1 MRLRYAPLELKSR
14 HEFRISRGGRDLF
27 QNVVVE
33 LEWQGF
39 LGRGEGAAASY
50 HGETRDTMAAAL
62 AAWEPLLGD
71 DPWDRV
77 RLLAR
82 LEEARPGN
90 HAALSA
96 VDQALWDLAGQAAGQ
111 PVYRLLGLS
120 PDAVP
125 LSSLTLGLAEWPVM
139 ERKLEEARDFPILKI
154 KMGVEGDLDL
164 LRRVR
169 ARTRQRLTVDANSG
183 WTREVAARR
192 VREVAD
198 LGVEMVEQ
206 PLAADDVEGLARLRK
221 VSPVPVYADESVC
234 VAADL
239 PRLVGAVDGV
249 NVKLAKTGGLTEAL
263 RLVAA
268 ARAHG
273 LSVMFGCMV
282 ESSLGITAAAHLAP
296 LADHLDLDGH
306 WLLESDPFEG
316 VGGGAGR
323 LVLPERPGLG
333 VRPRVAAAVLGEGS
347 GA

>member
-1 MRLRYAPLELKSR
+1 MRLRYAPLYLQSR

-27 QNVVVE
+27 QNVVAE
-33 LEWQGF
+33 LTWEG
-39 LGRGEGAAASY
+39 LVGRGEGAAASY
-50 HGETRDTMAAAL
+50 HGETRDTMLAAL
-62 AAWEPLLGD
+62 AAWAPLLGD

-82 LEEARPGN
+82 LEAARPGN

-96 VDQALWDLAGQAAGQ
+96 VDAALWDLAGQAAGQ
-111 PVYRLLGLS
+111 PVYRLLGLH

-139 ERKLEEARDFPILKI
+139 ERKLDEARDYPILKI
-154 KMGVEGDLDL
+154 KMGVEGDLEL

-169 ARTRQRLTVDANSG
+169 AHTRQRLTVDANSG

-198 LGVEMVEQ
+198 LGVEFVEQ
-206 PLAADDVEGLARLRK
+206 PLPADDADGLRLLYES
-221 VSPVPVYADESVC
+221 SPIPIVADESVC
-234 VAADL
+234 VASDL
-239 PRLVGAVDGV
+239 PRFVGAVHGV

-273 LSVMFGCMV
+273 MTVMFGCMV
-282 ESSLGITAAAHLAP
+282 ESSLGITAAAHLSP

-306 WLLESDPFEG
+306 WLLARDPFR
-316 VGGGAGR
+316 GAPGERGEIR
-323 LVLPERPGLG
+323 LADEPGLG
-333 VRPRVAAAVLGEGS
+333 VRPAEG
-347 GA
+347 GAR